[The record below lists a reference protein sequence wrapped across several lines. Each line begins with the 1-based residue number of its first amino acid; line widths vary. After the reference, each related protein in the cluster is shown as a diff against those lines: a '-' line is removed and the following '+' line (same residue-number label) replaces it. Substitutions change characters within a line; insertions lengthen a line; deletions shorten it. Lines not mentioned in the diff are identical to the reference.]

1 MKHSKNLKCPHMNY
15 YTVILNWA
23 CGKPDELN
31 YRGISESVID
41 NSLIKFKQALIIKNF
56 QFFI

>member
-1 MKHSKNLKCPHMNY
+1 MNY

-23 CGKPDELN
+23 CGKLDELN
-31 YRGISESVID
+31 YRSISESVID
-41 NSLIKFKQALIIKNF
+41 NSLIKFKQALIIRNF